1 MTGKEIKQY
10 KSLMWVEVA
19 FWPQIERL
27 YFEWTEDLLK
37 TRMQHDFVYFQIH
50 SRNVATSKIKDFWKV
65 DDPKKLARE
74 WKISHLTEDQKTQVK
89 EYASKMQKNIWRDPT
104 DSEFDNMIASV
115 IKSELNTSSVFIC
128 DYWHRHDIWEQC
140 KCFSVYKT
148 FWLLFKDSLVKMWY
162 KFETSSDITPE
173 MQKAFLEKQKQN

>member
-10 KSLMWVEVA
+10 KSLVWVEVA

-37 TRMQHDFVYFQIH
+37 NRMQHDFVYFQIH
-50 SRNVATSKIKDFWKV
+50 NRNVASSKIKDFWKV

-89 EYASKMQKNIWRDPT
+89 DYASKMQKNIWRDPT
-104 DSEFDNMIASV
+104 DSEFDNMIKKV
-115 IKSELNTSSVFIC
+115 LYWEEKKVEKELTDLDRF
-128 DYWHRHDIWEQC
+128 
-140 KCFSVYKT
+140 KT
-148 FWLLFKDSLVKMWY
+148 FLQVKRMRVA
-162 KFETSSDITPE
+162 KIIT
-173 MQKAFLEKQKQN
+173 KQYHWFN